1 MRGLLVNKYLEFNV
15 QSDHVFAT
23 PVNVYFKIK
32 NTFSGNL
39 YKEQVFV
46 SEEYFP
52 LLLKIMQSDDD
63 LSALLAFDLYGDLFT
78 KMIVDTQDN
87 YSYIDDLDMSFFL
100 EKTSSLI
107 NWPSKINDLNEEWYE
122 DSDLQDDFPLLE
134 DFISDRTDEELWNLY
149 EMWELDHGEKVD
161 LTQSALTS
169 YSAGG
174 WALDG
179 YYMEDPH
186 TFVGF
191 TNIAGVEIQYYDGE
205 SVKILTED
213 ELKAMLDSQ
222 YAGEAD
228 QLKNLVP
235 ATLIDRGIRREEYNA
250 TEHIKMQASNLKMQA
265 RHRKIIIVVCMVIAY
280 FIWLE
285 NL

>member
-1 MRGLLVNKYLEFNV
+1 MRGLLVNKYLQFNV

-23 PVNVYFKIK
+23 PVNVYFKLK
-32 NTFSGNL
+32 NTFSGDL

-52 LLLKIMQSDDD
+52 LLLKIMQSNDD

-87 YSYIDDLDMSFFL
+87 YGYIDDLDMSFFL

-107 NWPSKINDLNEEWYE
+107 NWPSKINELNKEWYE

-161 LTQSALTS
+161 LTQLALTS

-179 YYMEDPH
+179 CYMEDPH

-191 TNIAGVEIQYYDGE
+191 TNIAGVEIEYYDGD
-205 SVKILTED
+205 SAKILTED
-213 ELKAMLDSQ
+213 ELRAMLESQ
-222 YAGEAD
+222 YVDKAD
-228 QLKNLVP
+228 QLDSLVP
-235 ATLIDRGIRREEYNA
+235 ATLIDRGIRREEYKS
-250 TEHIKMQASNLKMQA
+250 TERIKTKA
-265 RHRKIIIVVCMVIAY
+265 RYRKIAILICIAFAY
-280 FIWLE
+280 FAWLD
-285 NL
+285 

>member
-1 MRGLLVNKYLEFNV
+1 MNKYLQFNV
-15 QSDHVFAT
+15 LSDHVFAT

-32 NTFSGNL
+32 NTFSGDL

-87 YSYIDDLDMSFFL
+87 YGYIDDLDMSFFL

-179 YYMEDPH
+179 CYMEDPH

-213 ELKAMLDSQ
+213 ELKAMLASQ

-250 TEHIKMQASNLKMQA
+250 TEHIKMQA
-265 RHRKIIIVVCMVIAY
+265 RYRKIIIVVCMVIAY

>member
-1 MRGLLVNKYLEFNV
+1 M
-15 QSDHVFAT
+15 
-23 PVNVYFKIK
+23 
-32 NTFSGNL
+32 
-39 YKEQVFV
+39 
-46 SEEYFP
+46 
-52 LLLKIMQSDDD
+52 
-63 LSALLAFDLYGDLFT
+63 
-78 KMIVDTQDN
+78 
-87 YSYIDDLDMSFFL
+87 
-100 EKTSSLI
+100 I

-161 LTQSALTS
+161 LTQSALTN

-191 TNIAGVEIQYYDGE
+191 TNIAGVEIHYYDGK
-205 SVKILTED
+205 SVNILTED

-228 QLKNLVP
+228 QLENLVP
-235 ATLIDRGIRREEYNA
+235 ATLIDRGIRREEYIA
-250 TEHIKMQASNLKMQA
+250 TEHLKMKA
-265 RHRKIIIVVCMVIAY
+265 RYRKVIIFA
-280 FIWLE
+280 
-285 NL
+285 

>member
-1 MRGLLVNKYLEFNV
+1 MNKYLQFNV

-32 NTFSGNL
+32 NTFSGDL

-78 KMIVDTQDN
+78 KMIVYTQDN
-87 YSYIDDLDMSFFL
+87 YGYIDDLDMSFFL